1 MIIPYY
7 SQFLKSFDPFLLWWL
22 TVVTILL
29 IAAAAMSSPL
39 GWPTRVM
46 PRYFTLNTIPSK
58 SVSLVSVQFSGSS
71 KTQNKHFHHLKLFKR
86 TVHQNMKTLYY
97 LLTLMLFQ
105 TYMTLQGDTDWHPDS
120 LTDSLSLT
128 FCQTS
133 YFVFHRRKKWFTNEM
148 FKALKIIGSKETA
161 WNVNVFDYVID

>member
-1 MIIPYY
+1 MIVPYY
-7 SQFLKSFDPFLLWWL
+7 SHFLKSFDPFLLWWL
-22 TVVTILL
+22 TVATILL

-46 PRYFTLNTIPSK
+46 PKYFTLNTIPSK

-71 KTQNKHFHHLKLFKR
+71 KTQNKHLHHLSYLKEQFTKIWKPCIIYSPSCCFKPIW
-86 TVHQNMKTLYY
+86 LYKE
-97 LLTLMLFQ
+97 TPN
-105 TYMTLQGDTDWHPDS
+105 DT

-133 YFVFHRRKKWFTNEM
+133 GFQRRKKMVYKLNVQG
-148 FKALKIIGSKETA
+148 LKIKGLKETA
-161 WNVNVFDYVID
+161 WNVNVLESVID